1 MVEYMGEILD
11 AGELKRR
18 TEQYDNEGDQHLYFM
33 QIDAHNT
40 VDASRMSNLA
50 RFMNHGCEP
59 NCESQKWTVDGAP
72 RPTCLHAHD
81 RVDALVSELQSRLV
95 PSGPCR

>member
-1 MVEYMGEILD
+1 VVEYMGEILD

-50 RFMNHGCEP
+50 RFLQRLYWRCVNEMVSLIC
-59 NCESQKWTVDGAP
+59 SQIHKHLLP
-72 RPTCLHAHD
+72 KSL
-81 RVDALVSELQSRLV
+81 
-95 PSGPCR
+95 